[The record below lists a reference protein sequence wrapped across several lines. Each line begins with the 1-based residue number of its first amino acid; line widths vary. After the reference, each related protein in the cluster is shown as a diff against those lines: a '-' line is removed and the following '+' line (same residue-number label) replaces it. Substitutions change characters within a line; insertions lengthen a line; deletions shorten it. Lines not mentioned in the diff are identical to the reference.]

1 MLKFLKNIF
10 STLIGIL
17 LSFAVI
23 VVTLI
28 GVLSVSSEYQKKEKK
43 IDKNTILKIDLSTQ
57 VVERASS
64 NPLSDLDLLNPEPKK
79 QLELK
84 TILDNIEKAKFD
96 DNIIAIYIN
105 SPFVNAGL
113 SQTEEIRNKLLE
125 FKKTGKPII
134 AYSEVYSIKNYF
146 LASVADK
153 IYMNPLGV
161 IDHKGLS
168 ATVMFFKGLLEKLNI
183 DLQIFRLGKFK
194 SAIEPFTLDK
204 MSNENREQLKLMLN
218 SINDNI
224 MDSISSQRQIP
235 FEVVKRHANQLTLN
249 SAEIC
254 LEKGY
259 VDHLIYEDQVEDS
272 LIAIG
277 TNEKLKTISLKGYSS
292 VKTKDKDIS
301 RNKIAI
307 VYATGEINSGK
318 GDVASIGSKTTS
330 AAIKKAR
337 KDKNVKAIILRVN
350 SPGGSA
356 LASDVIWR
364 ETTLAQKE
372 KPLVVSMGDY
382 AASGGYYI
390 ACAADTIIANP
401 TTLTGSI
408 GVFGMIPNMQ
418 NFYKSNFGITVDTV
432 KTNTYADMGTSRKLS
447 TFEKNKIQEGVK
459 NVYSTFISRVSDGR
473 DITTQEVDAIGQ
485 GRVWSGYDAKDIG
498 LVDLYGGLE
507 TAIVIA
513 AELAEVDD
521 YRVISLPKI
530 EDPFTKIM
538 NDLTESKLSTF
549 FETEFNLMDTKKM
562 KKVKNLITS
571 DEIQTRIPYLIEL
584 E

>member
-17 LSFAVI
+17 LSFVVI

-235 FEVVKRHANQLTLN
+235 FEVVKKHANQLTLN

-292 VKTKDKDIS
+292 VKSKDKDIS

-538 NDLTESKLSTF
+538 NDLTESKLVTF
-549 FETEFNLMDTKKM
+549 FETEFNLMDTKKI
-562 KKVKNLITS
+562 KKFKDLITS

>member
-17 LSFAVI
+17 LSFVVI

-235 FEVVKRHANQLTLN
+235 FEVVKKHANQLTLN

-292 VKTKDKDIS
+292 VKSKDKDIS

-364 ETTLAQKE
+364 ETKLAQKE

-432 KTNTYADMGTSRKLS
+432 KTNTYADMGISRKLS

-538 NDLTESKLSTF
+538 NDLTESKLVTF
-549 FETEFNLMDTKKM
+549 FETEFNLMDIKKM

>member
-17 LSFAVI
+17 LSFVVI

-235 FEVVKRHANQLTLN
+235 FEVVKKHANQLTLN

-292 VKTKDKDIS
+292 VKSKDKDIS

-432 KTNTYADMGTSRKLS
+432 KTNTHADIGTSRKLS

-538 NDLTESKLSTF
+538 NDLTESKLVTF

-562 KKVKNLITS
+562 KKVKDLITS